1 MAVRAPALGRF
12 QGETV
17 TATTPADG
25 AETAATVPRP
35 SDVSGAPE
43 FQADAAVDFHDAGKR
58 FDDRWVLRHL
68 EFSVAPGTIF
78 GLFGPSGSGKTTALR
93 LLLGLI
99 RPDEGE
105 LRVLG
110 RPPRSFSSTIRAR
123 VGYMPQLF
131 VLYPELSVRENMELA
146 ASLYG
151 LGWFRRRG
159 AIRRTLEFV
168 ELWEHRGKVGD
179 QLSGGMKRRLQLAA
193 ALVHTPELLV
203 VDEPTA
209 GIDPILRAK
218 FWDHFR
224 ALRDAGHTIV
234 VTSQYVTEAEYCDQ
248 IAFLGRGEI
257 VARGT
262 PDEVRDR
269 ALGGDLVEVVTDGL
283 RRDLVEA
290 LTALDGVR
298 GATRISYEQLNLI
311 VDRAEE
317 VIPRV
322 LALLNESGV
331 EVKQVA
337 ESRPNFDEVFVRLME
352 QSDVASVE

>member
-1 MAVRAPALGRF
+1 M
-12 QGETV
+12 

-25 AETAATVPRP
+25 AGTVATALRSPDVPDGPALR
-35 SDVSGAPE
+35 VN
-43 FQADAAVDFHDAGKR
+43 AAVALHDVGKR
-58 FDDRWVLRHL
+58 FDDLWAVRHL
-68 EFSVAPGTIF
+68 DFEVAPSTIF

-110 RPPRSFSSTIRAR
+110 RAPRSFGSTTRAR

-131 VLYPELSVRENMELA
+131 VLYPELSVRENLDLA

-193 ALVHTPELLV
+193 ALLHTPELLV

-218 FWDHFR
+218 FWEHFR

-248 IAFLGRGEI
+248 IAFLGRGEL

-269 ALGGDLVEVVTDGL
+269 ALGGDLVEVVADGL

-290 LTALDGVR
+290 LTTLEGVR

-311 VDRAEE
+311 VDRADQ

-322 LALLNESGV
+322 LALLNESDV